1 MVLYVLILI
10 HNIYKFS
17 NILYLLVGNVTS
29 VLIIKFIGMSV
40 GMAIWNVVGIT
51 VGWIFSRFGILGS
64 KPQGFILFLY
74 NALKLFY

>member
-1 MVLYVLILI
+1 MYKTFQ
-10 HNIYKFS
+10 IY
-17 NILYLLVGNVTS
+17 YLLVGNVTS

-64 KPQGFILFLY
+64 KPQGFALFLY
-74 NALKLFY
+74 NFKLFY